1 MNRIYSLKYCVIT
14 GGLIAVSE
22 LARKVVKKTG
32 RKFPLSTIC
41 ILCSVFLARY
51 VGAAQLHTN
60 NIWIRDYLDL
70 AQNKGVFQAGAT
82 DVKITLK
89 NGQVFEF
96 PKVEIPDF
104 SPASNKGNTTSIG
117 GAYSVTATH
126 NKPAHHAITNQS
138 WGQSNY
144 KYVERMSKGD
154 FAVTRLDK
162 YVVET
167 AGLTDYVDFSLNTA
181 QAIERYG
188 VEFNG
193 KKQLIGFRAG
203 SGLTQIVQNGT
214 YDSGQA
220 YKPELL
226 SATMFQLN
234 WNNKHVNNN
243 TSGFFNETTSGD
255 SGSGYYLYDNLKKKW
270 VLLGTHTGIA
280 YGTSDSWALY
290 ASYDINTVNNLKS
303 YFTQKI
309 DLNGQEMFF
318 EGSNFT
324 INGTQSSVEITPNK
338 QNKDLVL
345 SGGGNVNLTQN
356 MNLGIAGLIFDAGQH
371 YSVNGKGQTYKG
383 AGLEIGADTIV
394 DWNIKG
400 VAGDNLHK
408 IGAGTLNVNIAQ
420 GNRLKAGD
428 GIVILN
434 AENAFNAIYMAS
446 GRGTIRLGHENALDK
461 SNDYRGIYFTEG
473 GGTLDLNG
481 YSQSFKKIAA
491 TDSGAVITNSSNKI
505 SVLSIQNDSRYM
517 YHGSVMGNMGIT
529 HSFDT
534 FKDNRR
540 LIFDG
545 NVAIS
550 GDLNVK
556 NSQLTLQGRATSHAI
571 FREGAVNCPIPGVIC
586 DKDYAKDFANLE
598 NNVNNNN
605 GTEYKS
611 NNQSAS
617 FDQPDWENRLFRF
630 RNIQLDNAE
639 LVAARNSII
648 NGNIEANQS
657 KIKLGGSVP
666 VYIDMHDGK
675 NITGDGF
682 SFRQDIKE
690 GYTAETG
697 ASYFTGN
704 ISLNN
709 QSSLDIGKGSWFSGG
724 ITAWDSSVTVS
735 SENAVVDESSWLVN
749 STLTVKDGGHLIVQ
763 NGLST
768 VGSLDVEQGTL
779 SLTGKPVTGSPNTY
793 SPDIYFAHEG
803 YRLQGDAVSF
813 EAYKQASV
821 TGDII
826 ADGTANITLGSAEA
840 AVESPTPLNTQA
852 VSMLAGYDAA
862 LNGSVSAAKADMKM
876 NNSLWEMRSNSTIG
890 KLSTDNSRITIKTTK
905 GFNTLSVGEL
915 NANNSDFIL
924 RTDLKSSDK
933 IVVDGH
939 ANGQN
944 NAVYVNYL
952 KKPAD
957 GSGLNIP
964 LITTAKN
971 SSADTFKAGTYVE
984 GFSQITPQLRV
995 DNVDGGTQWVLNGFK
1010 VVADK
1015 ELTRKAGSFMDS
1027 GYKGF
1032 LKEANNLNKRM
1043 GELRDTGGEA
1053 GVWARI
1059 MNGTGSADGGYNE
1072 HYTHLQIGADRKH
1085 QLNGA
1090 DVFAG
1095 ITLTYTVSTT
1105 GSQAF
1110 SGDSKS
1116 FGGGFYA
1123 STLFDSGAYIDVI
1136 GKYVHHSNE
1145 YTGNFAGFGT
1155 RSYNTHS
1162 LYAGLEVGYRYHM
1175 TESSFI
1181 EPQAELIYGSVK
1193 GKTFRWQDG
1202 EMDLSMK
1209 KKDST
1214 PLIGRTGLAFG
1225 KTFRGEDWSLTARA
1239 GAGWQFDMLR
1249 GSDIILQDA
1258 SGEKRLKGE
1267 KDSRALFNVG
1277 LNAQLKDNMHFGLE
1291 LEKSA
1296 FGKYNIENSVNA
1308 TFRYS
1313 F

>member
-14 GGLIAVSE
+14 GGMIAVSE
-22 LARKVVKKTG
+22 IARKVVKKSG
-32 RKFPLSTIC
+32 RKLPFSMAYIFFPVLLTGT
-41 ILCSVFLARY
+41 VD
-51 VGAAQLHTN
+51 AAQLHTN

-70 AQNKGVFQAGAT
+70 AQNKGVFHAGAT

-104 SPASNKGNTTSIG
+104 SPASNKGTTTSIG

-126 NKPAHHAITNQS
+126 SAPTHHAISTQS
-138 WGQSNY
+138 WAQSNY
-144 KYVERMSKGD
+144 KYVDRMTKGD

-162 YVVET
+162 FVVET
-167 AGLTDYVDFSLNTA
+167 EGLTDYVNFNLNSA
-181 QAIERYG
+181 QALERYG

-193 KKQLIGFRAG
+193 KKQIIGFRAG
-203 SGLTQIVQNGT
+203 SGVTSIVQNGVYQT
-214 YDSGQA
+214 GQGF
-220 YKPELL
+220 KPELL

-234 WNNKHVNNN
+234 WNNKHVNSN
-243 TSGFFNETTSGD
+243 TAGFFNETTSGD
-255 SGSGYYLYDNLKKKW
+255 SGSGYYLYDNVKKKW
-270 VLLGTHTGIA
+270 VILGTHTGIA
-280 YGTSDSWALY
+280 YGTNDSWAIF
-290 ASYDINTVNNLKS
+290 AHYDNNLVNNLKN
-303 YFTQKI
+303 YFAQNI
-309 DLNGQEMFF
+309 GLNGEVMTFN
-318 EGSNFT
+318 GSSFV
-324 INGTQSSVEITPNK
+324 INGVQSDVEITANK
-338 QNKDLVL
+338 KSKDLVL
-345 SGGGNVNLTQN
+345 SGGGIINLTQN
-356 MNLGIAGLIFDAGQH
+356 MNLGIGGLIFDEGQ
-371 YSVNGKGQTYKG
+371 YYRINGEEKSYKG
-383 AGLEIGADTIV
+383 AGLDIGAETTV

-400 VAGDNLHK
+400 VINDNLHK
-408 IGAGTLNVNIAQ
+408 IGAGTLNVNVAQ
-420 GNRLKAGD
+420 GNRLKTGD
-428 GIVILN
+428 GTVMLN
-434 AENAFNAIYMAS
+434 AEKAFNAIYMAS
-446 GRGTIRLGHENALDK
+446 GRGVVRLGHENALDK
-461 SNDYRGIYFTEG
+461 SNDYLGIYFTEG

-481 YSQSFKKIAA
+481 YNQTFKKIAA
-491 TDSGAVITNSSNKI
+491 TDSGAVITNSSNKM
-505 SVLSIQNDSRYM
+505 SVLSIQNDNRYM
-517 YHGSVMGNMGIT
+517 YHGTVTGNTSIT
-529 HSFDT
+529 HSFEAY
-534 FKDNRR
+534 KDNSR
-540 LIFDG
+540 LILDG
-545 NVAIS
+545 NVAIA
-550 GDLNVK
+550 GDLNIK
-556 NSQLTLQGRATSHAI
+556 NSQLTLQGHATTHAV
-571 FREGAVNCPIPGVIC
+571 FREGALNCPIPGVIC

-598 NNVNNNN
+598 STVNKNN

-611 NNQSAS
+611 NNQVAS
-617 FDQPDWENRLFRF
+617 FDQPDWQNRLFSF
-630 RNIQLDNAE
+630 HYINLENAE
-639 LVAARNSII
+639 FTAARNSIV
-648 NGNIEANQS
+648 NGDIEANQS
-657 KIKLGGSVP
+657 MIKLGGNAP

-675 NITGDGF
+675 NITDDGF
-682 SFRQDIKE
+682 GFRQDIKE

-803 YRLQGDAVSF
+803 YRLQGDAASF

-840 AVESPTPLNTQA
+840 AVQSPTPWNTQA

-876 NNSLWEMRSNSTIG
+876 SNSLWEMRSNSTIG

-944 NAVYVNYL
+944 NAVYVNYM

-971 SSADTFKAGTYVE
+971 SAADIFKAGTYVE

-1015 ELTRKAGSFMDS
+1015 ESTRKAGSFMDS

-1032 LKEANNLNKRM
+1032 LNEANNLNKRM

-1085 QLNGA
+1085 HLNGA
-1090 DVFAG
+1090 DVFTG
-1095 ITLTYTVSTT
+1095 ITLTYTDSAT

-1116 FGGGFYA
+1116 FGGGLYA

-1136 GKYVHHSNE
+1136 GKYVHHRNE

-1175 TESSFI
+1175 TESTFI
-1181 EPQAELIYGSVK
+1181 EPQAELIYGSVR

-1225 KTFRGEDWSLTARA
+1225 KTFSGEDWSVTARA

-1249 GSDIILQDA
+1249 GGDTFLQDA

-1277 LNAQLKDNMHFGLE
+1277 LNAQLKDNMRFGLE

-1296 FGKYNIENSVNA
+1296 FGKYNIDNSVNA